1 MAVKEIC
8 KLADTCKKAGS
19 EQCNNLCFPFVF
31 LHGSQ
36 GNTGMWATRNVPK
49 KYDNCWMGNL
59 PIKESNPK
67 AYSVIEKYCGNVV
80 DFVLN
85 KGVGLF
91 LYSIPNK
98 ENKFGTG
105 TGKTTS
111 AITIQNHF
119 TLEASREH
127 LKGNLV
133 LEQNP
138 SLFVKASELQN
149 KYNEQFRGTVEMQ
162 KEASEKFYKLKQ
174 RMKEIPLL
182 IVDDIAIRE
191 ITQAFENELYE
202 VIDTRATNEL
212 ATIYTSNLAITE
224 LGAMIGDRIASR
236 IDGMTVKVAF
246 QGQDFRKGGLF

>member
-1 MAVKEIC
+1 MTLKEQC
-8 KLADTCKKAGS
+8 KFSNNCKKAGS
-19 EQCNNLCFPFVF
+19 EQCNKLCFPFVF
-31 LHGSQ
+31 LHGTQ
-36 GNTGMWATRNVPK
+36 GNTGMWMTRNVPR
-49 KYDNCWMGNL
+49 KYDNCWMHNL

-80 DFVLN
+80 DFVMN

-91 LYSIPNK
+91 LYSIPNP

-111 AITIQNHF
+111 AVTIQNHF

-127 LKGNLV
+127 LKGNLT
-133 LEQNP
+133 LEHNA

-149 KYNEQFRGTVEMQ
+149 KYNEQFRGTPEMQ
-162 KEASEKFYKLKQ
+162 KDSSEKFYKLKHK
-174 RMKEIPLL
+174 MKTVPLL

-246 QGQDFRKGGLF
+246 QGKDFRKGGLF